1 MSRTQTTLS
10 KALRITMPDG
20 SRWDVP
26 LEIIARSRA
35 AHYADEFGDDA
46 ERSLAEDTAPLFDQD
61 PDEAI
66 EWASNNMNWS
76 DVAAHAARSVPPRPL
91 TDRDKQ
97 TGWMTGDKEIVEL
110 GG

>member
-1 MSRTQTTLS
+1 MP

-20 SRWDVP
+20 SKWDVP

-35 AHYADEFGDDA
+35 AHYASEFGDDVQ
-46 ERSLAEDTAPLFDQD
+46 RSLAEDTRPLFEED

-66 EWASNNMNWS
+66 DWAINEMNWR
-76 DVAAHAARSVPPRPL
+76 DVADHATQSVPPPPL

>member
-1 MSRTQTTLS
+1 MP

-20 SRWDVP
+20 SKWDVP

-35 AHYADEFGDDA
+35 AQYADEFGGDA
-46 ERSLAEDTAPLFDQD
+46 QRSLAEDTLPLFDQD

-66 EWASNNMNWS
+66 EWAANNMNWS
-76 DVAAHAARSVPPRPL
+76 DVAGYATQSVQPAPL

-97 TGWMTGDKEIVEL
+97 TGWMTGDKEIVEV